1 MELKAS
7 VVHFTLLIVRQKRG
21 QAVLSRPRLQC
32 TERDMEVYLA
42 EILIPEHYCQL
53 TQGGTA
59 WIIYSVYYFFGVSC
73 PILLANA

>member
-42 EILIPEHYCQL
+42 EILIQHYCQL

-59 WIIYSVYYFFGVSC
+59 WIIYSVYYFLGSVALSC
-73 PILLANA
+73 LLMHE